1 MSHNQRDL
9 KHHEKKGQGH
19 QPKGFEADPGVRREI
34 SPNDLVEDG
43 QEEKEANPSQSQKA
57 PAFLPH
63 LQYLAESELQNRP
76 AEIKTCSQ
84 NEGEKCVN
92 DRWLDLDEGIVMQID
107 RQKAKNHNEDA
118 RDKGQDRD
126 ALEKDTAGD
135 QRD

>member
-9 KHHEKKGQGH
+9 KHHEKEGQGH
-19 QPKGFEADPGVRREI
+19 QPEGFEADPGVRREI

-63 LQYLAESELQNRP
+63 LQYLAESELQNGP
-76 AEIKTCSQ
+76 AEIKACSQ

-92 DRWLDLDEGIVMQID
+92 DRWLDLDEGIVVQID
-107 RQKAKNHNEDA
+107 R
-118 RDKGQDRD
+118 
-126 ALEKDTAGD
+126 
-135 QRD
+135 